1 MNISLVLLSVFE
13 YPACTD
19 PLVFFRAGNDT
30 PLMLPAGKKSAGDA
44 HHHRRVRT
52 APDWAVLT

>member
-19 PLVFFRAGNDT
+19 LLVFFRAGNDT
-30 PLMLPAGKKSAGDA
+30 PLMLPAGKKAQVMPTTIA
-44 HHHRRVRT
+44 AYVRR
-52 APDWAVLT
+52 PIGPS